1 MQVSFYTKGIDCLV
15 AKITG
20 ELDHHSAQKIR
31 SETDTRIIRGRI
43 KNLVF
48 DFSELNFMD
57 SSGIGVIIGRYK
69 LVKSHGGDVAIICNN
84 HSINK
89 ILSMSGIP
97 RIMNVYEDETYMS
110 KKFIG

>member
-1 MQVSFYTKGIDCLV
+1 MQVSFYTKGVDCLV
-15 AKITG
+15 ATICG

-31 SETDTRIIRGRI
+31 NETDTRIIRGRI

-48 DFSELNFMD
+48 DFSRLNFMD

-69 LVKSHGGDVAIICNN
+69 LVKSCGGDMAIICNN

-89 ILSMSGIP
+89 ILAMSGIP
-97 RIMNVYEDETYMS
+97 RIIDVYEDETYMS